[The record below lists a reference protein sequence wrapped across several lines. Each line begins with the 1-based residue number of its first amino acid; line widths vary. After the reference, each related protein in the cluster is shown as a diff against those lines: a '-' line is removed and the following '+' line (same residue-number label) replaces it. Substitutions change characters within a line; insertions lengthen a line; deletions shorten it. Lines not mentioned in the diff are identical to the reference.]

1 MMDLLTLKSN
11 KGARHRKRRVGRG
24 NGSGVGTYAGRGMNG
39 QNSRS
44 GGNRRP
50 GFEGGQTT
58 FIQRMPKLR
67 GFNNPNGK
75 VYQVVNVSDLEVFDD
90 GATVDKKALLD
101 KNLVGRK
108 TGLVKILGNGDLK
121 KKLTVKADAI
131 SKSAEEKI
139 TKAGGKAEV
148 KIVTKAEPKEEV
160 KAEAP
165 AKEEEK

>member
-1 MMDLLTLKSN
+1 MDLLTLKSN

-90 GATVDKKALLD
+90 GATVDKKALLN
-101 KNLVGRK
+101 KNLIGRK

-121 KKLTVKADAI
+121 KKLTVKADAV

-139 TKAGGKAEV
+139 TKAGGKVEV
-148 KIVTKAEPKEEV
+148 KAAAKTEP